1 MDFVTVREFRTQP
14 GKVWKK
20 LEAGRDLVVTRN
32 GKPFALLTFTEPDR
46 VEENLRAI
54 RHARFQEALAA
65 QHGRARQLGLDQMTM
80 AEIDAEIAA
89 TRRATRA
96 KRARRP

>member
-20 LEAGRDLVVTRN
+20 LKARQDLVVTRN
-32 GKPFALLTFTEPDR
+32 GKPFALITYTEPDR
-46 VEENLRAI
+46 VEENLRVL
-54 RHARFQEALAA
+54 RRARFQEALSA
-65 QHGRARQLGLDQMTM
+65 QHLRARRLGLHTMSM

-89 TRRATRA
+89 TRGTTRTR
-96 KRARRP
+96 RARRA

>member
-14 GKVWKK
+14 GKVWEK
-20 LEAGRDLVVTRN
+20 LEAGKDLVVTRN

-46 VEENLRAI
+46 VEENLRDI
-54 RHARFQEALAA
+54 RHARFQEALAT
-65 QHGRARQLGLDQMTM
+65 QHGRARRLGLDKTTM

-89 TRRATRA
+89 TRMATRA

>member
-32 GKPFALLTFTEPDR
+32 GKPFALITFTEPDR

-65 QHGRARQLGLDQMTM
+65 QHGRARQLGLDQTTM